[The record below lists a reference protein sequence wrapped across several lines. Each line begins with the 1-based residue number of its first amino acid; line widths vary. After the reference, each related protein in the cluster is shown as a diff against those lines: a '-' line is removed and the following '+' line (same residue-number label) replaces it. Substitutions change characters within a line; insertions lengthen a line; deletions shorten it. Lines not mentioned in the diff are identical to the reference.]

1 MGNNVKGG
9 GPRDAAADA
18 ESMRQI
24 RETFKHLPHDI
35 TLYLFSEKG
44 GDDVFCNAIRQ
55 VVRAFRQLTDK
66 ITFREYDLGHEEAAR
81 WKVTEA
87 PTLLISPERFN
98 IRWMGAPLGEEG
110 RSFLEAL
117 LLAGMGR
124 SNLNEQSRKVL
135 GKLDA
140 PRSVRIFVS
149 PTCPY
154 CPQQAVNGIK
164 AAIERP
170 DLVSVE
176 IVDIQCRPDLA
187 EKYNA
192 HSVPQAFADDVLIGM
207 GAQSEEVFAL
217 SLQKME
223 PQTIFIPDS
232 DAEVVEAD
240 LLIVGG
246 GPAGLTAGI
255 YAVRSG
261 LKAVVVEREAL
272 GGQVATTPVVENYP
286 GFTQVGGKTL
296 VDIMV
301 THALE
306 YVKIFQGEEVVDI
319 RPGPPFTV
327 QTSRRTFIV
336 KTILLATGAS
346 HRHLGVPGE
355 KRLSGRGVSYC
366 ATCDGPLFKG
376 RRVVVVGG
384 GNTAVTEAL
393 YLHNMGVDVTLVHR
407 RNRLRAQE
415 ALVRQLSENHIPVLW
430 NTRIKEIRGKDRV
443 EELLVEDT
451 RDGTEGSVPADGVFI
466 AIGYSPTVDLA
477 RRIGVELTPEGYIRQ
492 DGRHRTSVPGIYS
505 AGDVEGGWKQI
516 VTAAGMGAEAA
527 MAIFEDLINPYW
539 QKSSEE
545 TTEES

>member
-1 MGNNVKGG
+1 MGSNVRGG
-9 GPRDAAADA
+9 GPQDAAADA

-24 RETFKHLPHDI
+24 RETFKRLPHDI

-87 PTLLISPERFN
+87 PTLLISPERYN

-135 GKLDA
+135 EKLDT

-154 CPQQAVNGIK
+154 CPQQTVNGIK

-223 PQTIFIPDS
+223 PQTLFIPDS

-261 LKAVVVEREAL
+261 LKAVLVEREAL

-301 THALE
+301 THALQ

-327 QTSRRTFIV
+327 QTSRRKFIV

-346 HRHLGVPGE
+346 HKHLGVPGE

-407 RNRLRAQE
+407 RDKLRAQE
-415 ALVRQLSENHIPVLW
+415 ALARQLAENDIAVLW

-466 AIGYSPTVDLA
+466 AIGYTPTVDLA

-516 VTAAGMGAEAA
+516 VTAAGTGAEAA

-539 QKSSEE
+539 QKPSEE

>member
-9 GPRDAAADA
+9 GPQDAAADA

-24 RETFKHLPHDI
+24 RETFKRLPHDI
-35 TLYLFSEKG
+35 TLYLFSKKG

-55 VVRAFRQLTDK
+55 VVRAFRELTDK

-87 PTLLISPERFN
+87 PTLLISPERYN

-135 GKLDA
+135 EKLDT

-154 CPQQAVNGIK
+154 CPQQTVNGIK

-223 PQTIFIPDS
+223 PQTLFIPDS

-261 LKAVVVEREAL
+261 LKAVLVEREAL

-301 THALE
+301 THALQ
-306 YVKIFQGEEVVDI
+306 YVKIFQDEEVVDI

-327 QTSRRTFIV
+327 QTSRRKFVV
-336 KTILLATGAS
+336 KIILLATGAS
-346 HRHLGVPGE
+346 HKHLGVPGE

-407 RNRLRAQE
+407 RDKLRAQE
-415 ALVRQLSENHIPVLW
+415 ALARQLAENDIAVLW

-466 AIGYSPTVDLA
+466 AIGYTPTVDLA

-527 MAIFEDLINPYW
+527 MAIFEDLITPYW

>member
-9 GPRDAAADA
+9 GPQDAAADA

-24 RETFKHLPHDI
+24 RETFKRLPHDI
-35 TLYLFSEKG
+35 TLYLFSKKG

-55 VVRAFRQLTDK
+55 VVRAFRELTDK

-87 PTLLISPERFN
+87 PTLLISPERYN

-135 GKLDA
+135 EKLDT

-154 CPQQAVNGIK
+154 CPQQTVNGIK

-223 PQTIFIPDS
+223 PQTLFIPDS

-261 LKAVVVEREAL
+261 LKAVLVEREAL

-301 THALE
+301 THALQ
-306 YVKIFQGEEVVDI
+306 YVKIFQDEEVVDI

-327 QTSRRTFIV
+327 QTSRRKFVV
-336 KTILLATGAS
+336 KIILLATGAS
-346 HRHLGVPGE
+346 HKHLGVPGE

-407 RNRLRAQE
+407 RDKLRAQE
-415 ALVRQLSENHIPVLW
+415 ALARQLAENDIAVLW

-443 EELLVEDT
+443 EELLVEGT

-466 AIGYSPTVDLA
+466 AIGYTPTVDLA

-527 MAIFEDLINPYW
+527 MAIFEDLITPYW

>member
-1 MGNNVKGG
+1 MGSNVRGG
-9 GPRDAAADA
+9 GPQDAAADA

-24 RETFKHLPHDI
+24 RETFKRLPHDI

-87 PTLLISPERFN
+87 PTLLISPERYN

-135 GKLDA
+135 EKLDT

-154 CPQQAVNGIK
+154 CPQQTVNGIK

-223 PQTIFIPDS
+223 PQTLFIPDS

-261 LKAVVVEREAL
+261 LKAVLVEREAL

-301 THALE
+301 THALQ

-327 QTSRRTFIV
+327 QTSRRKFIV

-346 HRHLGVPGE
+346 HKHLGVPGE

-393 YLHNMGVDVTLVHR
+393 YLYNMGVDVTLVHR
-407 RNRLRAQE
+407 RDKLRAQE
-415 ALVRQLSENHIPVLW
+415 ALARQLAENDIAVLW

-466 AIGYSPTVDLA
+466 AIGYTPTVDLA

-516 VTAAGMGAEAA
+516 VTAAGTGAEAA

-539 QKSSEE
+539 QKPSEE

>member
-9 GPRDAAADA
+9 GPQDAAADA

-24 RETFKHLPHDI
+24 RETFKRLPHDI
-35 TLYLFSEKG
+35 TLYLFSKKG

-66 ITFREYDLGHEEAAR
+66 ITFREYDLGHEAAAR

-87 PTLLISPERFN
+87 PTLLISPERYN

-135 GKLDA
+135 EKLDT

-154 CPQQAVNGIK
+154 CPQQTVNGIK

-170 DLVSVE
+170 DLVSVG

-223 PQTIFIPDS
+223 PQTLFIPDS

-261 LKAVVVEREAL
+261 LKAVLVEREAL

-301 THALE
+301 THALQ

-327 QTSRRTFIV
+327 QTSRRKFVV
-336 KTILLATGAS
+336 KIILLATGAS
-346 HRHLGVPGE
+346 HKHLGVPGE

-407 RNRLRAQE
+407 RDKLRAQK
-415 ALVRQLSENHIPVLW
+415 ALARQLAENDIAVLW

-466 AIGYSPTVDLA
+466 AIGYTPTVDLA
-477 RRIGVELTPEGYIRQ
+477 RRIGVDMTPEGYIRQ

-527 MAIFEDLINPYW
+527 MAIFEDLITPYW